1 MLINIK
7 KIINF
12 IFFNEFNIIKLNNNL
27 YIMGIED

>member
-27 YIMGIED
+27 YLMGIED